1 MRLVLGFSDIRLRTH
16 FNKLMIVLPNFVEF
30 TLISLRKVE
39 HFLNPL
45 FDRLFYENKIIRNHM
60 NNKLFLSSTKN
71 FSKQLY
77 SNYYSHVFL
86 FS

>member
-1 MRLVLGFSDIRLRTH
+1 MRLVLGFSDIRLRTY
-16 FNKLMIVLPNFVEF
+16 FNKLMILLPNFVEF

-45 FDRLFYENKIIRNHM
+45 FGRLFYENKIIRNHM
-60 NNKLFLSSTKN
+60 NNNLFLSSMKN

-77 SNYYSHVFL
+77 SNYYSDVFL

>member
-1 MRLVLGFSDIRLRTH
+1 MRLVLGFSDIRLRTY
-16 FNKLMIVLPNFVEF
+16 FNKLTILLPNFVEF

-45 FDRLFYENKIIRNHM
+45 SDRLFYENKIIRNHT
-60 NNKLFLSSTKN
+60 NNNLLSSSTKN

-77 SNYYSHVFL
+77 SDYYSDVFL

>member
-1 MRLVLGFSDIRLRTH
+1 MRLVLGFSDIRLRTY
-16 FNKLMIVLPNFVEF
+16 FNKLMILLPKFVEF
-30 TLISLRKVE
+30 TLISLRTVE

-60 NNKLFLSSTKN
+60 NDNLFLSSMKN
-71 FSKQLY
+71 FSKQVY
-77 SNYYSHVFL
+77 SNYYSDVFL